1 MIIITPEICRKG
13 LKLSEDQFNQK
24 MGKKLL
30 GRYDTEWQQIWA
42 YAKERHE
49 SRIGSIR
56 DQFDDTTGNN
66 KQEIKRKIF
75 KALHG
80 SPLEKI
86 EFNSQ
91 SQERRSRGSQRQNQR
106 LSPEQQ
112 EINDL
117 KAQIDQLN
125 ERLSNFRVLDDLFK
139 ERNRRG
145 NRFEYCDLLQAVSV
159 ELLCESISSSDLVK
173 IYNIFGDFLNL
184 IDAPDKHVPK
194 RDYFV
199 KLRSKIEESLRK
211 QSKEFIE
218 QAEYV
223 MCATDATSHW
233 ESGVFAFGL
242 FNQDMEWNC
251 LELLQSEGKSGEAI
265 ANDMLNVMS
274 KYNVPV
280 AKLIC
285 LVTDRSRAQERANR
299 IFCEIVNS
307 RKPEGSPLIYYVC
320 CLMHTVSNADTKPQK
335 WLLQDSQKTL
345 SYLKQFFGNRVSS
358 GFSRKSLRKELES
371 LLGRSSPFQTDIG
384 SRYAISFNNARYLII
399 YESDVYRA
407 LQSNSAR
414 HEKHHELKTMMANQE
429 KWGCTRLEIMVPFLV
444 WEGLLSPFHQ
454 TISKNV
460 TYGTVK
466 HAFNE
471 LRSKITNVKGAEVNR
486 ELERGQYERILTLAD
501 NDDIS
506 EDSKKAI
513 EQIYLFWMADETKE
527 EWKQHLDEFL
537 YDYMAE
543 IEEKINSDAEI
554 IFNLPIHDNETRI
567 PWTNRRMVSFLKFD
581 FNILIYFQE
590 STFAYLKA
598 IAHRYSMMLKE
609 NVAMLAKAK
618 QNHTADW
625 IKAHE
630 YSSVS
635 GGSVKA
641 AYYALREDRRLEIER
656 RDNELHDEYNIEDE
670 ED

>member
-13 LKLSEDQFNQK
+13 LKLSENDFNQRMARK
-24 MGKKLL
+24 NLA
-30 GRYDTEWQQIWA
+30 RHDSNWQKIWT

-49 SRIGSIR
+49 SRLGSIR
-56 DQFDDTTGNN
+56 DQFDDTTTIAR
-66 KQEIKRKIF
+66 KDIKRKIT
-75 KALHG
+75 KVLNG

-91 SQERRSRGSQRQNQR
+91 SQERRSRGSQNQSQR

-218 QAEYV
+218 QADYL
-223 MCATDATSHW
+223 MCATDGTSHW
-233 ESGVFAFGL
+233 ETGVFAFGL

-251 LELLQSEGKSGEAI
+251 LELMQSEGKTAQAI
-265 ANDMLNVMS
+265 ANDMLHVMS
-274 KYNVPV
+274 KYDVP
-280 AKLIC
+280 AEKLIC
-285 LVTDRSRAQERANR
+285 LVTDRSRAQERANK
-299 IFCEIVNS
+299 IFCDIVNS
-307 RKPEGSPLIYYVC
+307 RKPDGSPRIYYVC

-407 LQSNSAR
+407 LESNSAR
-414 HEKHHELKTMMANQE
+414 HEKHHELKTMMADQE

-444 WEGLLSPFHQ
+444 WEGLLSPFHH
-454 TISKNV
+454 TISQNV
-460 TYGTVK
+460 NYGTVK
-466 HAFNE
+466 EAFNQ
-471 LRSKITNVKGAEVNR
+471 LRSKLNTVKGTEVNG
-486 ELERGQYERILTLAD
+486 ELQRGQYERILGLAD
-501 NDDIS
+501 NDDLS

-513 EQIYLFWMADETKE
+513 EQTYLFYEAEETKE

-537 YDYMAE
+537 YDYMVE
-543 IEEKINSDAEI
+543 IEDKINSDAEI
-554 IFNLPIHDNETRI
+554 IFNLPIHDDETRI
-567 PWTNRRMVSFLKFD
+567 PWTNRRMVSVFYFMKTKFY
-581 FNILIYFQE
+581 LIF
-590 STFAYLKA
+590 
-598 IAHRYSMMLKE
+598 R
-609 NVAMLAKAK
+609 N
-618 QNHTADW
+618 
-625 IKAHE
+625 
-630 YSSVS
+630 
-635 GGSVKA
+635 
-641 AYYALREDRRLEIER
+641 RRLLI
-656 RDNELHDEYNIEDE
+656 
-670 ED
+670 

>member
-13 LKLSEDQFNQK
+13 LKLSVEEFNHK
-24 MGKKLL
+24 RERKNLARTDSDWRK
-30 GRYDTEWQQIWA
+30 IWS
-42 YAKERHE
+42 YAKEKHE

-56 DQFDDTTGNN
+56 DQFDDSTRRN
-66 KQEIKRKIF
+66 QLYLQRKIE
-75 KALHG
+75 KVLRG
-80 SPLEKI
+80 SEREQI
-86 EFNSQ
+86 EFDSQ
-91 SQERRSRGSQRQNQR
+91 SQERRSRGSQGNNQP
-106 LSPEQQ
+106 LSPEQR

-117 KAQIDQLN
+117 KAEIDRLN
-125 ERLSNFRVLDDLFK
+125 ERLSNFQVLDDLFK

-159 ELLCESISSSDLVK
+159 ELMCESISSSDLVK

-218 QAEYV
+218 QAEYL

-233 ESGVFAFGL
+233 ETGVFAFGI
-242 FNQDMEWNC
+242 FNQNLEWNC
-251 LELLQSEGKSGEAI
+251 LELMQSEGKTGQAI

-274 KYNVPV
+274 KYDVPV
-280 AKLIC
+280 EKLIC
-285 LVTDRSRAQERANR
+285 LVTDRSRAQELANR
-299 IFCEIVNS
+299 IFCDIVNS
-307 RKPEGSPLIYYVC
+307 RKPEGSPRIYFVC

-345 SYLKQFFGNRVSS
+345 SYLKQFFGNRTSS

-414 HEKHHELKTMMANQE
+414 HEKHHELKTMMADQR

-454 TISKNV
+454 TISRNI

-466 HAFNE
+466 EAFNQ
-471 LRSKITNVKGAEVNR
+471 LRSKLNDVKGAEVNG
-486 ELERGQYERILTLAD
+486 ELQRGQYERILALAD

-506 EDSKKAI
+506 EDSKKAV
-513 EQIYLFWMADETKE
+513 EQTYLFWEAEETKE
-527 EWKQHLDEFL
+527 DWKQHLDEFL
-537 YDYMAE
+537 YDYMVE
-543 IEEKINSDAEI
+543 IEDKINSDAEI
-554 IFNLPIHDNETRI
+554 IFNLPIRDDETRI
-567 PWTNRRMVSFLKFD
+567 PWTNRRMVSFFL
-581 FNILIYFQE
+581 
-590 STFAYLKA
+590 LKA
-598 IAHRYSMMLKE
+598 KSYFNFR
-609 NVAMLAKAK
+609 N
-618 QNHTADW
+618 
-625 IKAHE
+625 
-630 YSSVS
+630 
-635 GGSVKA
+635 
-641 AYYALREDRRLEIER
+641 RLLLI
-656 RDNELHDEYNIEDE
+656 
-670 ED
+670 